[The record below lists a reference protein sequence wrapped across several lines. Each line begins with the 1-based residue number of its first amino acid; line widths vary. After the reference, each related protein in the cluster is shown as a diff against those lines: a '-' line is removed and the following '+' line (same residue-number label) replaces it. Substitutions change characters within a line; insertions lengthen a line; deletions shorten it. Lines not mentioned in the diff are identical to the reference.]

1 MKRVD
6 PTLWRDMMAYL
17 RRHHSG
23 VCRQWFE
30 ELDAVEL
37 NGGLLRVQTATPI
50 QQNYL
55 QNKCREQFNEA
66 ARSVT
71 GHLVSVR
78 FEHENQPSHR
88 NPEARAKQPP
98 PPSPPPSADEDV
110 ADAARNSD
118 ASRHGD
124 DVSLPEE
131 PAEEPVE
138 ERNEERN
145 EQPNDTPNDEP
156 GEERDETLDKQP
168 SPRPE
173 RLNGTSASL
182 SAARA
187 TASPDPPHMPR
198 PAVSFAGDHL
208 EEDQMILSPD
218 YSFDNFIIGPN
229 NQLAYAAAVAVA
241 NQPGNAYNPLFIHG
255 GVGLGKTHL
264 LQAVCQTILTDRP
277 DTHILYVSCDAFMNQ
292 FIACVQS
299 GHMNQFR
306 HRYRYVDML
315 VIDDIHFLG
324 SRERTQE
331 EFFHTFN
338 ELFQQKKQIV
348 LSSDAAPHEIPHLED
363 RLVSRFQW
371 GLVAPVTQPHY
382 ETRVAILRA
391 KATLRGIEVPDDVV
405 TLIASRIESNAR
417 ELEGAITTL
426 QAHAAL
432 TDAAIDM
439 ALARRVLGEPTAQPR
454 SNQFT
459 LQRIIELV
467 TRYYGVKLHDLQ
479 SRRRHKSVTEPR
491 QVCMW
496 LARRQTRFSLE
507 EIGGYFGG
515 RDHTTV
521 MHSVKAVDERITTD
535 PRLAQQVKSLDRQ
548 LSETKEESES
558 TLQSRS

>member
-1 MKRVD
+1 
-6 PTLWRDMMAYL
+6 MMTYL

-37 NGGLLRVQTATPI
+37 KGGLLRVQTATPI

-55 QNKCREQFNEA
+55 QNKCRDQFNEA

-78 FEHENQPSHR
+78 FEHEHQLSDRRPDAHATRPPQPSR
-88 NPEARAKQPP
+88 DAAVEAR
-98 PPSPPPSADEDV
+98 SS
-110 ADAARNSD
+110 N
-118 ASRHGD
+118 RHKPGPNGTE
-124 DVSLPEE
+124 LPEE
-131 PAEEPVE
+131 PGEEPAD
-138 ERNEERN
+138 
-145 EQPNDTPNDEP
+145 DTPHLKGVSTPPPVGRP
-156 GEERDETLDKQP
+156 G
-168 SPRPE
+168 
-173 RLNGTSASL
+173 
-182 SAARA
+182 
-187 TASPDPPHMPR
+187 
-198 PAVSFAGDHL
+198 VSVSVTGDNL

-218 YSFDNFIIGPN
+218 YSFDNFITGPN
-229 NQLAYAAAVAVA
+229 NHLAYAAAVAVA
-241 NQPGNAYNPLFIHG
+241 NQPGIAYNPLFIHG

-264 LQAVCQTILTDRP
+264 LQAVCQKILTDQP
-277 DTHILYVSCDAFMNQ
+277 ETHILYVSCDAFMNQ

-299 GHMNQFR
+299 GQMNEFR

-391 KATLRGIEVPDDVV
+391 KSKLRGIDVPDDVLS
-405 TLIASRIESNAR
+405 LIASQIESNAR

-432 TDAAIDM
+432 TDATIDM
-439 ALARRVLGEPTAQPR
+439 ALARRVLGEPAAQPR
-454 SNQFT
+454 SNQYT
-459 LQRIIELV
+459 LQRIIEIV
-467 TRYYGVKLHDLQ
+467 TRFYGVKLSDLQ

-491 QVCMW
+491 QICMW
-496 LARRQTRFSLE
+496 LARRSTRFSLE

-521 MHSVKAVDERITTD
+521 MHSVKAVDERIATD
-535 PRLAQQVKSLDRQ
+535 PAVAEQVKSLDRQ
-548 LSETKEESES
+548 LTETQDES
-558 TLQSRS
+558 